1 MKYTCVSF
9 GEVLF
14 DVLPNERKIGGAPL
28 NIAYHLNKLD
38 IPTTLITRV
47 GNDENGEI
55 LKAFMS
61 DKKLGNENVQTDY
74 HHETSLV
81 LAIANERGEMTYTI
95 KEDVAWD
102 YIEMQSKYESLLS
115 EAKYFIFGSLS
126 ARSEMTRRTLFDLLE
141 IPVKKVFDINLR
153 IPFINKERIAHQ
165 LSKTNVLKMN
175 ADELEIL
182 GEWYG
187 QASTSEGTMR
197 KLQDKFHLDSM
208 VVTCGAK
215 GSLLLQDDVIYHNKG
230 LKVQVADTIGSG
242 DSFLAGFLSQK
253 LKGATPQK
261 CIDFAGTVGAFIATK
276 TGGCP
281 EYKVPEI
288 NQLHKALMTE
298 TNKI

>member
-28 NIAYHLNKLD
+28 NIAYHLNNLD
-38 IPTTLITRV
+38 VPTTLITRV

-55 LKAFMS
+55 LKAFML
-61 DKKLGNENVQTDY
+61 DKKVGDENVQTDY

-81 LAIANERGEMTYTI
+81 LAIANQRGEMTYTI

-102 YIEMQSKYESLLS
+102 YIDMQSKYETLLS
-115 EAKYFIFGSLS
+115 EAQYFIFGSLS
-126 ARSEMTRRTLFDLLE
+126 ARSKATRRTLFELLE

-153 IPFINKERIAHQ
+153 APFIDKERIAHQ

-175 ADELEIL
+175 ADELDIL
-182 GEWYG
+182 GSWYG
-187 QASTSEGTMR
+187 GAATAENTMR
-197 KLQDKFHLDSM
+197 KLQDKFHFDSM
-208 VVTCGAK
+208 VVTCGAD
-215 GSLLLQDDVIYHNKG
+215 GSLLLQDHVIYHNKG

-242 DSFLAGFLSQK
+242 DSFLAGFLSQQI
-253 LKGATPQK
+253 KGCTPQDS
-261 CIDFAGTVGAFIATK
+261 IDFAGAVGAFIATK

-281 EYKVPEI
+281 EYKVAEI
-288 NQLHKALMTE
+288 NQLQQKLAPEKM
-298 TNKI
+298 